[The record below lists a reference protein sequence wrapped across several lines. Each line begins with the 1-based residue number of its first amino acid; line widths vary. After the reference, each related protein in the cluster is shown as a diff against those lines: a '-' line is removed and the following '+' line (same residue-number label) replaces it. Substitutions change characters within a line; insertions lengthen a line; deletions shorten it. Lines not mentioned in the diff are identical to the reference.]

1 MRASGS
7 MSVFCFHRKYPVGQQ
22 PVQVHTS
29 SQTKH
34 STPDPE
40 MVQVSLLTEGTCVGI
55 DREK

>member
-22 PVQVHTS
+22 PIQVHTS

-40 MVQVSLLTEGTCVGI
+40 MVQVSLLTEGTYLS
-55 DREK
+55 RN